1 MRIFPEI
8 NADFSRNRMKM
19 RTFTR
24 SEILPDYMDVS
35 LFIAKR
41 LRFKGKVAALCI
53 TVSFLVVIVAVAVSS
68 GFRNEI
74 REGLSSFSG
83 DVRLTPVDMN
93 PVSDSSPVERNPSY
107 LAHISSL
114 PGVKSIVPVVYRA
127 GIVKHGENIHGV
139 ILKGTEQGD
148 SLGTLGV
155 SIPSALA
162 SMMGLREGDDMLTY
176 FVGENVRVR
185 KFKVR
190 SVYDGI
196 LDVKD
201 KLVVYAGISDLQRV
215 NGWDR
220 SQVSALEVMLEDRYR
235 TVSGMNAMADEIGF
249 IAYNDSSD
257 DEEPVVSSS
266 AVEMYPQLFDWLI
279 LIGFDVL
286 FILLLMTIV
295 AGFNMISGLLI
306 MLFENIST
314 IGLLKAL
321 GMTDRSIAKV
331 FLASSSV
338 IVFKGMV
345 LGNLIA
351 LALCAVQGT
360 TRLISLNPANY
371 FVSYVPV
378 HIDLPMILLADA
390 AVYCIIM
397 LLLLIPSLFIARV
410 DPVRTVSVR

>member
-266 AVEMYPQLFDWLI
+266 AVEMYPQLFDWLN
-279 LIGFDVL
+279 LIDFNVL
-286 FILLLMTIV
+286 FILVLMTIV

-345 LGNLIA
+345 LGK
-351 LALCAVQGT
+351 G
-360 TRLISLNPANY
+360 R
-371 FVSYVPV
+371 PV
-378 HIDLPMILLADA
+378 
-390 AVYCIIM
+390 
-397 LLLLIPSLFIARV
+397 
-410 DPVRTVSVR
+410 

>member
-8 NADFSRNRMKM
+8 NAAFCRNRMKM

-74 REGLSSFSG
+74 RDGLSSFSG

-93 PVSDSSPVERNPSY
+93 PLGDSSPVERNPSY

-148 SLGTLGV
+148 SLGTFGV

-185 KFKVR
+185 K
-190 SVYDGI
+190 G
-196 LDVKD
+196 
-201 KLVVYAGISDLQRV
+201 APG
-215 NGWDR
+215 
-220 SQVSALEVMLEDRYR
+220 
-235 TVSGMNAMADEIGF
+235 
-249 IAYNDSSD
+249 
-257 DEEPVVSSS
+257 
-266 AVEMYPQLFDWLI
+266 
-279 LIGFDVL
+279 
-286 FILLLMTIV
+286 
-295 AGFNMISGLLI
+295 
-306 MLFENIST
+306 
-314 IGLLKAL
+314 
-321 GMTDRSIAKV
+321 
-331 FLASSSV
+331 
-338 IVFKGMV
+338 
-345 LGNLIA
+345 
-351 LALCAVQGT
+351 
-360 TRLISLNPANY
+360 
-371 FVSYVPV
+371 
-378 HIDLPMILLADA
+378 
-390 AVYCIIM
+390 
-397 LLLLIPSLFIARV
+397 
-410 DPVRTVSVR
+410 